1 MAGPC
6 IELVERAR
14 AAGQPAEIVSYP
26 GAYHEFDA
34 PGMPLHELH
43 DIPSTKSGTATV
55 GTDPAARA
63 DAIKRVPLIL
73 DAALKH

>member
-1 MAGPC
+1 
-6 IELVERAR
+6 
-14 AAGQPAEIVSYP
+14 
-26 GAYHEFDA
+26 
-34 PGMPLHELH
+34 MPLHELH

-55 GTDPAARA
+55 GTHPAARA